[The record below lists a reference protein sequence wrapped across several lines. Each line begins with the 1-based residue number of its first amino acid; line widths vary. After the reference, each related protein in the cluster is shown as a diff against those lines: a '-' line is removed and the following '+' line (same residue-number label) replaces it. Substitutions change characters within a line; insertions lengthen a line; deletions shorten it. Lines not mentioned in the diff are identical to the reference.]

1 MSENAVT
8 IDASRVTVSDMS
20 VKRSNRQPVR
30 TKRQTQ
36 EQSSEKSSP
45 AFSRSETLQIK
56 TSSRV
61 STTSVTFVVDQH
73 SGKSF
78 IQVVDRD
85 SGEVLRQIP
94 PEEARKL
101 SEALEVMTGN
111 VVDTLV

>member
-8 IDASRVTVSDMS
+8 IDASRVMVSETS
-20 VKRSNRQPVR
+20 AKRSNRQPDR
-30 TKRQTQ
+30 AERQNP
-36 EQSSEKSSP
+36 EQTSEKSPP
-45 AFSRSETLQIK
+45 AFSRSETLKIK

-61 STTSVTFVVDQH
+61 ATTSVTFVKDED
-73 SGKSF
+73 SGQSF

-94 PEEARKL
+94 PEEARRL
-101 SEALEVMTGN
+101 SEALEDMVGN

>member
-8 IDASRVTVSDMS
+8 IDASRVAVSDMS
-20 VKRSNRQPVR
+20 AKRLNRQPVQ
-30 TKRQTQ
+30 TERQIT
-36 EQSSEKSSP
+36 EQSSEKSPP

-61 STTSVTFVVDQH
+61 STTSVTFVVDED
-73 SGKSF
+73 SGRSF

-85 SGEVLRQIP
+85 SGEILRQIP
-94 PEEARKL
+94 PEEARRL
-101 SEALEVMTGN
+101 SEALEDMIGN